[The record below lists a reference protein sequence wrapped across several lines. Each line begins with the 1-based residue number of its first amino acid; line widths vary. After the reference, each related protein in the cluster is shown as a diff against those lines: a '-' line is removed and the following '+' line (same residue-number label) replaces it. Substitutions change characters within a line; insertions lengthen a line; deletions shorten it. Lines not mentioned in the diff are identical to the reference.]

1 MSKLFIGVGILLQ
14 QGCCEVRLHHVG
26 QKLAISA
33 NIGSPLGRL
42 NLAQSCHKFPAK
54 LLEGGGGTAPSHN
67 GLYKRRPN
75 YFTITIYLFFHIII
89 ICYHYHPW

>member
-1 MSKLFIGVGILLQ
+1 MTKLFIGVGILLQ
-14 QGCCEVRLHHVG
+14 QGCCEVMLHHVG

-54 LLEGGGGTAPSHN
+54 LLEGGGTAPSHN

-75 YFTITIYLFFHIII
+75 YFTIIIYLFFHRII
-89 ICYHYHPW
+89 ICYHYHPR